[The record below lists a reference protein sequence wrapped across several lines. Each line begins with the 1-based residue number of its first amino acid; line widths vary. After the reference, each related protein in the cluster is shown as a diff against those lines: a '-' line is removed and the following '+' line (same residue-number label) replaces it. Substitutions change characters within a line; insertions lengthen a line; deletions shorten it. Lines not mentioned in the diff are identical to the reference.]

1 MSTSVD
7 VRPAQTARNAAR
19 FDPSHDDVFA
29 RIATRYDRLCDI
41 FSLFIHR
48 HWKSRM
54 ASIIAAQP
62 AGVLLDVA
70 SGTGDIPLRVLRKR
84 GHRGKH
90 DDVTLWVTD
99 LCPQM
104 LEMAKRKMAH
114 DASIQFARMN
124 AHDLH
129 ELSDASVDMFSI
141 SFGMKIC
148 DRAKVVSEAFRV
160 LKPGGRFYCL
170 EAARI
175 PSAPIHWLYLKYMD
189 WCLPFIARVAV
200 NDRGAYDY
208 LLRGIHEFPTQA
220 AFADELRAAGFHEV
234 SFENLT
240 FGIVAL
246 HRGTKPL

>member
-7 VRPAQTARNAAR
+7 VPPAATTRNAAD
-19 FDPSHDDVFA
+19 FDPASDDVFA

-48 HWKSRM
+48 RWKSHM
-54 ASIIAAQP
+54 AAIIAAQP

-84 GHRGKH
+84 GHSKKG

-104 LEMAKRKMAH
+104 LEMAKRKLAN
-114 DASIQFARMN
+114 DVTVQFARMN
-124 AHDLH
+124 THDLN
-129 ELSDASVDMFSI
+129 ELSAASVDMFSI

-160 LKPGGRFYCL
+160 LKPGGTFYCL

-175 PSAPIHWLYLKYMD
+175 PFAPLHWLYLRYMD
-189 WCLPFIARVAV
+189 WCLPLIARVAV
-200 NDRGAYDY
+200 SDRSAYDY
-208 LLRGIHEFPTQA
+208 LLRGIHEFPTQGE
-220 AFADELRAAGFHEV
+220 FADELRTAGFGDV

-246 HRGTKPL
+246 HRGTKPD